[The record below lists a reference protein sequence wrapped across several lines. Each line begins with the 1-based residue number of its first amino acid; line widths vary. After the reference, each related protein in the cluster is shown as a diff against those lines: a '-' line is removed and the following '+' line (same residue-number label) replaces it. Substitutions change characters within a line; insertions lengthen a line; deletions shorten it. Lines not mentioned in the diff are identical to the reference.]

1 MTTNKRVAGFTL
13 IELLVVIAIIGIL
26 AGLLIPAIQRAGAS
40 ARSTQCQSNMRQL
53 LIAIQ
58 FYEQETGGLPNITG
72 AGNTSGELINRL
84 KSRVD
89 NYKVFHCPAHQGR
102 GGEESGAVGGQT
114 TCYKYNDNGDS
125 DFFHNKPL
133 DYPKINTTALVLLI
147 DSADGEPRHFG
158 GSNLGFADG
167 HVEWFPKEKYDG
179 DNTVKSKDPVK
190 GTGGAWYLWGKK

>member
-1 MTTNKRVAGFTL
+1 MTTDKRVTGFTL

-58 FYEQETGGLPNITG
+58 LYEQETGGLPNITDN
-72 AGNTSGELINRL
+72 ANGELINRL

-102 GGEESGAVGGQT
+102 GAEENATVGGQA
-114 TCYKYNDNGDS
+114 TCYKYNDNSDP
-125 DFFHNKPL
+125 DFFQNKPL
-133 DYPKINTTALVLLI
+133 DNPKIYTTTLVLLI
-147 DSADGEPRHFG
+147 DTLDNDPRHFG

-167 HVEWFPKEKYDG
+167 HVEWLPKEKYDG
-179 DNTVKSKDPVK
+179 VDSSKSKDPMNSNNVP
-190 GTGGAWYLWGKK
+190 WFMWGKK